1 MRSLFIKRLAALSI
15 PDSLQLTPQIC
26 KLPAKSIPEWTA
38 TINRSFWQAMHI
50 HPYAILSI
58 LSALIAFIA
67 SLTAWRRP
75 APGSLML
82 SLLLLSMTIWSGFY
96 STRWME
102 ISLGAK
108 VFWFNLMFV
117 GVAALPTLFLLF
129 VLTFTHNDLW
139 LTRRNLLLLS
149 IQPVSA
155 ILLQWTNNYHH
166 LLYLSMKVVPAN
178 DVTAMEFVRGPL
190 YFINIIYSYAIIGIA
205 LIILS
210 QTASRSGPLYQ
221 NQYRLILAGA
231 ILPWASNIYSENYFV
246 ALHGSD
252 LAPLTF
258 GLSGII
264 FAFAVLRIRFMDLI
278 PIARS
283 HLIEN
288 MRDGILVLDAQNRIV
303 DMNPAM
309 ENFIEK
315 KVDFYM
321 GKNAFEVFET
331 WMEKTDLLLHGL
343 ETRAELQV
351 PKDPS
356 RYLDLRVTPLYDK
369 KQLLNGHLMVF
380 HDITERK
387 QVEKRLR
394 YVNDRL
400 QTQLI
405 EIGVLQ
411 SKLREQT
418 LRDPLTN
425 LFNRR
430 YLEETLE
437 RELARA
443 AREDYSVC
451 VIMIDLDHFKRINDT
466 YGHEAGDEVLKT
478 LAITLSEQCRRG
490 DFACRY
496 GGEEFV
502 VIMPNINMDTAYE
515 RAEHIRQSLISLHV
529 PYGHY
534 NLTVTLSM
542 GIACYPING
551 GTREAILR
559 AADQAMY
566 GAKEAG
572 RDHILSYD
580 EFQILQEALED

>member
-1 MRSLFIKRLAALSI
+1 MHI
-15 PDSLQLTPQIC
+15 
-26 KLPAKSIPEWTA
+26 
-38 TINRSFWQAMHI
+38 HI
-50 HPYAILSI
+50 HPYAVYSI
-58 LSALIAFIA
+58 FSALISFIA
-67 SLTAWRRP
+67 SLIAWRRS
-75 APGSLML
+75 APGSRML

-96 STRWME
+96 ATRWMD
-102 ISLGAK
+102 ISLPAK
-108 VFWFNLMFV
+108 LLGFNLMFI

-129 VLTFTHNDLW
+129 VLTFTHNQAW
-139 LTRRNLLLLS
+139 LTRRNLFLLC
-149 IQPVSA
+149 IHPVA
-155 ILLQWTNNYHH
+155 LVLLQWTNQYHH
-166 LLYLSMKVVPAN
+166 LVYLSLRAVQVSNFM
-178 DVTAMEFVRGPL
+178 AMEYVRGPL
-190 YFINIIYSYAIIGIA
+190 YFVSVMYAYLVIGISLFVLGQRA
-205 LIILS
+205 LHL
-210 QTASRSGPLYQ
+210 GPLYQ
-221 NQYRLILAGA
+221 NQYRFIIIAS
-231 ILPWASNIYSENYFV
+231 ILPWASNFYSENYFEG
-246 ALHGSD
+246 LHGLD

-258 GLSGII
+258 GLSASIL
-264 FAFAVLRIRFMDLI
+264 AASVLRTRFMKLI

-283 HLIEN
+283 HLIDN

-315 KVDFYM
+315 KVSFYM
-321 GKNAFEVFET
+321 GKNAFDVFQA
-331 WMEKTDLLLHGL
+331 WMEKTDLLLDGM
-343 ETRAELQV
+343 ETHTELQI

-356 RYLDLRVTPLYDK
+356 RYLDLRVTPLYD
-369 KQLLNGHLMVF
+369 QGQRLNGRLMVF
-380 HDITERK
+380 RDITERK

-405 EIGVLQ
+405 EIGYLQ
-411 SKLREQT
+411 SKLREQAI
-418 LRDPLTN
+418 RDPLTN

-451 VIMIDLDHFKRINDT
+451 VIMIDLDHFKRVNDT

-478 LAITLSEQCRRG
+478 LAITLSEHCRRG

-515 RAEHIRQSLISLHV
+515 RAENIRQSLNSLRISYG
-529 PYGHY
+529 PYS
-534 NLTVTLSM
+534 LTITISM

-551 GTREAILR
+551 ETRETILR

-580 EFQILQEALED
+580 EFQVLQEAVGE